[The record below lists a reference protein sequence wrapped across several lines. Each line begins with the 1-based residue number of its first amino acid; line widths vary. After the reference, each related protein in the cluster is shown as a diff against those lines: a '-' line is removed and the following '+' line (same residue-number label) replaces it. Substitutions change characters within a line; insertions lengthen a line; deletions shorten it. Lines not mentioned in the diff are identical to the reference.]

1 MLQRYKKTL
10 NIEHGTLSIF
20 LYFCI
25 IKNGN
30 MSKIHLNCI
39 DFSTIKTKVVIFD
52 HFYICF
58 NYSENTIKHEH
69 KKKST
74 C

>member
-1 MLQRYKKTL
+1 
-10 NIEHGTLSIF
+10 
-20 LYFCI
+20 
-25 IKNGN
+25 

-74 C
+74 VFRKRHIFSMISVFRFQFSVSQK